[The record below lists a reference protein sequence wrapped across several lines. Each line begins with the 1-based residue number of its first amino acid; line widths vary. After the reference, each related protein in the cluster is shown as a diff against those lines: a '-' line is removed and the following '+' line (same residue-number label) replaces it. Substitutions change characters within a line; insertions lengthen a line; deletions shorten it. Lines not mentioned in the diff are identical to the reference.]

1 MNVDNRSSK
10 GLRCA
15 GRAARVIIVIAALTG
30 WLIPGPA
37 SADLPSGTG
46 SFVYVDK
53 ANNPDKP
60 VTVWYHRPE
69 GTDNTVPV
77 VFVMHGV
84 RRNGDTYRNNWIDLA
99 DANKFLVV
107 VPEFSKKAFPGSW
120 RYNMGNVFYA
130 AGGRKP
136 VDEWAFT
143 YIENIFETLR
153 RDHRLTAE
161 KYDIFGHSAGSQF
174 VHRMVLFMPNARI
187 RTAIAAN
194 AGWYTMVDPKVAMPY
209 GLAETETD
217 TARIRDALGTRLIV
231 LLGEADND
239 PNHRYLRRA
248 SEAMAQGA
256 HRFERGQ
263 IFFATARK
271 FAEGIGARFA
281 WELETV
287 PGVGHSNRKMAPAA
301 AKLLGRR

>member
-1 MNVDNRSSK
+1 MTIETLSCGRSRFAR
-10 GLRCA
+10 L
-15 GRAARVIIVIAALTG
+15 AAHLVIAFAAIAI
-30 WLIPGPA
+30 WFVARPA
-37 SADLPSGTG
+37 SADLAAGTG
-46 SFVYVDK
+46 KFVYVDK

-69 GTDNTVPV
+69 GTDNAVPV

-84 RRNGDTYRNNWIDLA
+84 RRNGETYRDNWIDLA
-99 DANKFLVV
+99 DENKFMVV

-143 YIENIFETLR
+143 YIESIFETLR
-153 RDHRLTAE
+153 RDHKLAAE

-194 AGWYTMVDPKVAMPY
+194 AGWYTMVDPQVAMPY

-217 TARIRDALGTRLIV
+217 SARIREALGTRLIV

-239 PNHRYLRRA
+239 PNHRFLRRA
-248 SEAMAQGA
+248 TEAMAQGA
-256 HRFERGQ
+256 HRFERGHT
-263 IFFATARK
+263 FFATARK
-271 FAEGIGARFA
+271 FAESIGAPFA

-301 AKLLGRR
+301 ARLLGR

>member
-1 MNVDNRSSK
+1 MSVENHGFN
-10 GLRCA
+10 GLRFTRLV
-15 GRAARVIIVIAALTG
+15 GRVAIAIAVMGAWLAPTSAL
-30 WLIPGPA
+30 
-37 SADLPSGTG
+37 ADLPAGTG

-53 ANNPDKP
+53 ANNPGKP
-60 VTVWYHRPE
+60 VKVWYHRPE
-69 GTDNTVPV
+69 GTDSTVPV

-84 RRNGDTYRNNWIDLA
+84 RRNGDTYRDNWIDLA
-99 DANKFLVV
+99 DENKFLVV

-143 YIENIFETLR
+143 YIESIFETLR
-153 RDHRLTAE
+153 RDHKLTAE

-217 TARIRDALGTRLIV
+217 MARIRDALGTRLIV
-231 LLGEADND
+231 LLGEADNN
-239 PNHRYLRRA
+239 PNHRHLRRA
-248 SEAMAQGA
+248 TEAMAQGA

-263 IFFATARK
+263 TFFATARK
-271 FAEGIGARFA
+271 FADAIGAPFA

-287 PGVGHSNRKMAPAA
+287 PDVGHSNRKMAPAA
-301 AKLLGRR
+301 AKLLGR

>member
-1 MNVDNRSSK
+1 MSIEDYGFK
-10 GLRCA
+10 GFRFTRLI
-15 GRAARVIIVIAALTG
+15 GRIAIAMAVMG
-30 WLIPGPA
+30 AWLMPGAA
-37 SADLPSGTG
+37 SADLAAGTG

-84 RRNGDTYRNNWIDLA
+84 RRNGDTYRDNWIDLA
-99 DANKFLVV
+99 DENKFLVV

-136 VDEWAFT
+136 ADEWAFT
-143 YIENIFETLR
+143 YIESIFETLR
-153 RDHRLTAE
+153 RDHKLTAE

-239 PNHRYLRRA
+239 PNHRFLRRA
-248 SEAMAQGA
+248 TEAMAQGA
-256 HRFERGQ
+256 HRLERGQ
-263 IFFATARK
+263 TFFATARK
-271 FAEGIGARFA
+271 FAEGIGAPFA

-301 AKLLGRR
+301 AKLLGR

>member
-1 MNVDNRSSK
+1 MKIDN
-10 GLRCA
+10 A
-15 GRAARVIIVIAALTG
+15 GAEGFRFARLTG
-30 WLIPGPA
+30 RVAVVLAAMTVWFVSSSA
-37 SADLPSGTG
+37 SADLAVGTG
-46 SFVYVDK
+46 SFVYVDE
-53 ANNPDKP
+53 ANDPDKP

-69 GTDNTVPV
+69 GTDNAVPV

-84 RRNGDTYRNNWIDLA
+84 RRNGETYRDNWIDLA
-99 DANKFLVV
+99 DENKFLVV
-107 VPEFSKKAFPGSW
+107 VPEFTKKAFPGSW

-136 VDEWAFT
+136 KDEWAFT
-143 YIENIFETLR
+143 YIESIFEALR
-153 RDHRLTAE
+153 RDHGLTAE

-194 AGWYTMVDPKVAMPY
+194 AGWYTMVDPDVAMPY

-239 PNHRYLRRA
+239 PNHRFLRRA
-248 SEAMAQGA
+248 TEAMAQGA
-256 HRFERGQ
+256 HRFERGHT
-263 IFFATARK
+263 FFATARDY
-271 FAEGIGARFA
+271 AGRIGAPFA

-301 AKLLGRR
+301 AKLLGR